1 MSRSQGST
9 GAGDFAAKGGLPDV
23 KNSPHVLGMDD
34 LRRMYAVMAL
44 RKPVRL
50 SDGRTGVITRV
61 DTDFPANETTLHV
74 WVEGGAGPGLAK
86 VRAAEV
92 NEEDEAQSA
101 NAAG

>member
-1 MSRSQGST
+1 MKRSRRVVT
-9 GAGDFAAKGGLPDV
+9 KARLAKVGVTDRQAE
-23 KNSPHVLGMDD
+23 PHVDEMDD

-50 SDGRTGVITRV
+50 SDGRKALITRV

-74 WVEGGAGPGLAK
+74 WIQDEPGGPSVEK

-92 NEEDEAQSA
+92 CEIEESSAQ
-101 NAAG
+101 AG

>member
-1 MSRSQGST
+1 MSGWHERS
-9 GAGDFAAKGGLPDV
+9 GAKDGAAKEGLPRA
-23 KNSPHVLGMDD
+23 KNGPHVLGMDD

-74 WVEGGAGPGLAK
+74 WVEGGASPGLAK

-92 NEEDEAQSA
+92 DEEDEQGAGASA
-101 NAAG
+101 

>member
-1 MSRSQGST
+1 
-9 GAGDFAAKGGLPDV
+9 
-23 KNSPHVLGMDD
+23 MDD

-74 WVEGGAGPGLAK
+74 WVEGGAGPSLAK

-92 NEEDEAQSA
+92 DEDSEQGAGASA
-101 NAAG
+101 